1 MEGGI
6 DHHLRWGHGRMEQVV
21 MGEIGGNWH
30 VEFELPIRLSNGNAK
45 QTVNY
50 RIWGWGERS

>member
-1 MEGGI
+1 
-6 DHHLRWGHGRMEQVV
+6 MEQVV